1 MRNFKNTVHVEGYV
15 FGHTLEKRV
24 SAKGVEYIRGDI
36 QVAVDENAMN
46 VVSVSYIYETETFN
60 SGTANSKWPIMM
72 KLINGAPTYQSDG
85 QNAMKVRIDSA
96 IGINDFI
103 GRDGNMVSA
112 KRPEGGFIHELT
124 GTPNF
129 GANFDVDMLIA
140 GTAEKEVEDGDDY
153 LTIRGYVFNFRNDLV
168 PVDFNVRDKGG
179 IKYFQDEDISN
190 ANPMLTN
197 LWGNII
203 STTIE
208 TKQEVESAWG
218 APSVNVSTR
227 TVRSWDIV
235 GCAVTQMDLWDED
248 TITQEEFKA
257 KMQARQ
263 EHLADVKQR
272 HDEYQANRGGNSFT
286 SELPFDE
293 KPKQKATPTS
303 MANFEF

>member
-36 QVAVDENAMN
+36 QVAVDEDAMN

-60 SGTANSKWPIMM
+60 SGAANSRWPLMM
-72 KLINGAPTYQSDG
+72 KLINGAPTYQTDG
-85 QNAMKVRIDSA
+85 KNAMKVRIDSA

-112 KRPEGGFIHELT
+112 KRPEGGFIHELSK
-124 GTPNF
+124 TPNF
-129 GANFDVDMLIA
+129 GATFDVDMLIA
-140 GTAEKEVEDGDDY
+140 SVIDKEVEDGENY
-153 LTIRGYVFNFRNDLV
+153 LTVHGYVFNFRNDLV
-168 PVDFNVRDKGG
+168 PVDFNIRDKGG
-179 IKYFQDEDISN
+179 IKYFQDVDISN

-208 TKQEVESAWG
+208 TKQEIESAWG
-218 APSVNVSTR
+218 APTVNISSR
-227 TVRSWDIV
+227 TVRSWDIT
-235 GCAVTQMDLWDED
+235 GCAVSSMEVWDD
-248 TITQEEFKA
+248 STITQEEFKA

-263 EHLADVKQR
+263 ERLADVKKR
-272 HDEYQANRGGNSFT
+272 YEEYQANRGGNGFVND
-286 SELPFDE
+286 LPFDE
-293 KPKQKATPTS
+293 KPKQKTSPTS
-303 MANFEF
+303 MADFEF